1 MLKTKSKEG
10 RKRGKSEEAGRA
22 RQAELRGVLNE
33 SMVIPRAEQSHEDL
47 SPAVPWPHLW
57 FLTIMTIH
65 SIPFPVRPRTS
76 GHASG

>member
-1 MLKTKSKEG
+1 MLKTQSKEG

-47 SPAVPWPHLW
+47 SPGVPWPHLS
-57 FLTIMTIH
+57 FFKDHDHT
-65 SIPFPVRPRTS
+65 
-76 GHASG
+76 